1 MHRITQPK
9 TIRARAGSQ
18 KIATTKDN
26 NFFSNTEKIIQKR
39 MLAIS
44 VYAKITRKYK
54 VPMVENTLAEILNFV
69 KRKYLFIIKSDK
81 IKMCKQ

>member
-18 KIATTKDN
+18 KMATTDN
-26 NFFSNTEKIIQKR
+26 NFFLDTEKIIKKR

-44 VYAKITRKYK
+44 VYEKIARKNK
-54 VPMVENTLAEILNFV
+54 VLMIRNTLAEILNFV

-81 IKMCKQ
+81 IRGCKQ

>member
-1 MHRITQPK
+1 MAKMPRVTQPK

-54 VPMVENTLAEILNFV
+54 VPMVENTLAKIFDFV
-69 KRKYLFIIKSDK
+69 KMSFYSK
-81 IKMCKQ
+81 I

>member
-1 MHRITQPK
+1 MAKMPRVTQPK

-44 VYAKITRKYK
+44 VYAKIARKYK
-54 VPMVENTLAEILNFV
+54 VPMIKNTLAKIFDFV
-69 KRKYLFIIKSDK
+69 KICFYSK
-81 IKMCKQ
+81 I

>member
-1 MHRITQPK
+1 MPRVTQPK

-44 VYAKITRKYK
+44 VYAKITIKYK
-54 VPMVENTLAEILNFV
+54 VPMVENTLAKIFDFV
-69 KRKYLFIIKSDK
+69 KMSFYSK
-81 IKMCKQ
+81 I

>member
-1 MHRITQPK
+1 MPRVTQPK

-54 VPMVENTLAEILNFV
+54 VPMVENTLAKIFDFV
-69 KRKYLFIIKSDK
+69 KICFSSK
-81 IKMCKQ
+81 I

>member
-1 MHRITQPK
+1 MAKMPKVTQPK
-9 TIRARAGSQ
+9 KIRARAGSQ

-44 VYAKITRKYK
+44 VYAKIARK
-54 VPMVENTLAEILNFV
+54 
-69 KRKYLFIIKSDK
+69 
-81 IKMCKQ
+81 

>member
-1 MHRITQPK
+1 MAKMPRVTQPK

-54 VPMVENTLAEILNFV
+54 VPMVENTLAKIFDFV
-69 KRKYLFIIKSDK
+69 KICFYSK
-81 IKMCKQ
+81 I

>member
-1 MHRITQPK
+1 MAKMPKVTQPK

-54 VPMVENTLAEILNFV
+54 VPMVENTLAKIFDFV
-69 KRKYLFIIKSDK
+69 KICFYSK
-81 IKMCKQ
+81 I

>member
-1 MHRITQPK
+1 MVKMHRITQPK

-54 VPMVENTLAEILNFV
+54 VPMVENTLAKIFDFV
-69 KRKYLFIIKSDK
+69 KMSFYSK
-81 IKMCKQ
+81 I

>member
-1 MHRITQPK
+1 MPRVTQPK

-54 VPMVENTLAEILNFV
+54 VPMVENTLAKIFDFV
-69 KRKYLFIIKSDK
+69 KMSFCSK
-81 IKMCKQ
+81 I

>member
-1 MHRITQPK
+1 MAKMPRVTQPK

-44 VYAKITRKYK
+44 VYAKITIKYK
-54 VPMVENTLAEILNFV
+54 VPMVENTLAKIFDFV
-69 KRKYLFIIKSDK
+69 KICFSSK
-81 IKMCKQ
+81 I

>member
-1 MHRITQPK
+1 MAKMPKVTQPK
-9 TIRARAGSQ
+9 KIRARAGSQ

-44 VYAKITRKYK
+44 VYAKIARKYK
-54 VPMVENTLAEILNFV
+54 VPMVENTLAKIFDFV
-69 KRKYLFIIKSDK
+69 KICFYSK
-81 IKMCKQ
+81 I

>member
-1 MHRITQPK
+1 MMAKMPKVTQPK

-54 VPMVENTLAEILNFV
+54 VPMVENTLAKIFDFV
-69 KRKYLFIIKSDK
+69 KICFYSK
-81 IKMCKQ
+81 I

>member
-1 MHRITQPK
+1 MPRVTQPK

-54 VPMVENTLAEILNFV
+54 VPMVENTLAKIFDFV
-69 KRKYLFIIKSDK
+69 KICFYSK
-81 IKMCKQ
+81 I

>member
-54 VPMVENTLAEILNFV
+54 VPMVENTLAKIFDFV
-69 KRKYLFIIKSDK
+69 KMSFYSK
-81 IKMCKQ
+81 I

>member
-1 MHRITQPK
+1 MPRVTQPK

-54 VPMVENTLAEILNFV
+54 VPMVENTLAKIFDFV
-69 KRKYLFIIKSDK
+69 KMSFYSK
-81 IKMCKQ
+81 I

>member
-1 MHRITQPK
+1 MPKVTQPK

-54 VPMVENTLAEILNFV
+54 VPMVENTLAKIFDFV
-69 KRKYLFIIKSDK
+69 KICFYSK
-81 IKMCKQ
+81 I